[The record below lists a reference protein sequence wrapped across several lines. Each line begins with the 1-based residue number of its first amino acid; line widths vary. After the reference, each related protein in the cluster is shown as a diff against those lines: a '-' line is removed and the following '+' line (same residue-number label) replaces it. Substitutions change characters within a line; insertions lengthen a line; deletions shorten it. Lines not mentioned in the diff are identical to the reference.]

1 MSFSMSFVDSAKD
14 VAGDV
19 VSAGRRE
26 TQRRRL
32 QFRARRLRSRVVSR
46 KAAVGESLYELFEA
60 GTLHVDAPGI
70 REQMVT
76 ISGLLAEIEQVRAE
90 IEAQRAGHGATPAV
104 KTSIANIDANAAP
117 AAAAAQTFSDRQ
129 AAESGTPPEEGGQG

>member
-1 MSFSMSFVDSAKD
+1 MSFVNSAKD
-14 VAGDV
+14 VASEF
-19 VSAGRRE
+19 VSAGKRE

-32 QFRARRLRSRVVSR
+32 KFRARRLRSRVVSQ

-60 GTLHVDAPGI
+60 GTLQVDAPGI

-90 IEAQRAGHGATPAV
+90 IEAQRAGRGASPAV

-117 AAAAAQTFSDRQ
+117 AAAVAQASSDLQ